1 MSSPQEERKQSY
13 AHCTLSF
20 SIDSETKKSPFQEI
34 RDYTREFHAFT
45 REFRAFTHK
54 FDAFTREFHT
64 FTREFHTF
72 TREFRAFTHE
82 VGAIHKKET
91 ALLARFPDID
101 FFSSITSR
109 QISPR

>member
-13 AHCTLSF
+13 AHCILSF

-34 RDYTREFHAFT
+34 RDFT
-45 REFRAFTHK
+45 REFRAFTRNFHT
-54 FDAFTREFHT
+54 FTREFHA

-72 TREFRAFTHE
+72 TREFRAFTRE
-82 VGAIHKKET
+82 FGAIHKKET
-91 ALLARFPDID
+91 ALLARFPNID

-109 QISPR
+109 QI